1 VGAPASGA
9 RPRAAAPTLAK
20 TTIIEQPK
28 PKARWTAILIIAAI
42 ALLVI
47 AAFVWQRVQA
57 TRMASYGR
65 FYAVVIGERNY
76 RHFPELPT
84 AVDDANAI
92 TDLLRNKYGYTVT
105 PLRNA
110 TKAKILA
117 ALRDV
122 ARQMT
127 ANDNL
132 LVFYAGHGSVDKFNK
147 GYWQPVDA
155 DLQMENWIEPGTIRD
170 VLIDQPS
177 RRTLIIADSCYSG
190 ALASAQPTRSRDK
203 RSRIVISSGGMEPVI
218 DSADGQHS
226 IFTRALLETLGDSRA
241 SVVDVQSVF
250 AQVREKVVDA
260 ARRAGTEQKPQLAV
274 LAEVGDEGG
283 TYFFVRR

>member
-1 VGAPASGA
+1 MKSNAS
-9 RPRAAAPTLAK
+9 LF
-20 TTIIEQPK
+20 
-28 PKARWTAILIIAAI
+28 AAI
-42 ALLVI
+42 ALVVLG
-47 AAFVWQRVQA
+47 AAAWFVWQRVQA
-57 TRMASYGR
+57 ARVASYGK
-65 FYAVVIGERNY
+65 FYAVVIGERTY

-84 AVDDANAI
+84 AVDDASAI
-92 TDLLRNKYGYTVT
+92 ADLLRNRYGYTVT
-105 PLRNA
+105 QLPNA
-110 TKAKILA
+110 TKAQILA

-122 ARQMT
+122 AGRMT

-190 ALASAQPTRSRDK
+190 ALAAAQPTRSRDK

-226 IFTRALLETLGDSRA
+226 IFTRALLEVLGDSRA
-241 SVVDVQSVF
+241 RVVDVQSVF
-250 AQVREKVVDA
+250 PAVREKVVDA